1 MDLPANVA
9 YLYKILGKVLAGRI
23 VKVITSIVR
32 LALCQVNQQP
42 GILFSFAGIFRAL
55 PR

>member
-23 VKVITSIVR
+23 VNVITSIVR
-32 LALCQVNQQP
+32 LTMP
-42 GILFSFAGIFRAL
+42 GKSTAWNTL
-55 PR
+55 